1 MSTRFH
7 PLFSKE
13 KWPLR
18 LNNPFYYE
26 PHPLALQAAKDL
38 QQHLP
43 SPAEGKMYGV
53 LVVENNQHSL
63 GYLAAYSGQIEKF
76 DESKEYFQE
85 GDFVPMVFDYLA
97 PDGYFKANEALI
109 SQLNKDILALEQSEE
124 RQAVLQQLHDAK
136 ANAQAEIEK
145 QRKTMAQ
152 AKHHRD
158 EMRSNGTITAE
169 LQEQLIRESQF
180 QKAEFRRIK
189 KKFQA
194 FILPLQ
200 QFADKNNED
209 ITAMKQQRRK
219 QSDNLQQWLFSHF
232 LVSDS
237 HGKTD
242 SLLNIFKEAI
252 GRIPPSGAGEC
263 CEPKLLNYAFT
274 HQLRPLSMAMF
285 WWGESPKGEI
295 RLHKHF
301 YPACQGKCKP
311 ILDWMLRDVD
321 IEPNPLE
328 QADQRTIKILYEDEM
343 LAVIYK
349 PEGMLSVPG
358 KSGRASVASLMRQHW
373 PTADS
378 PLIVHRLDMATSG
391 LMIVAK
397 NKRAHYLLQ
406 KQFKDHTVK
415 KKYVAL
421 LERPIDKNDGVVNLP
436 IRPDLQD
443 RPRQMV
449 DYKNGRQAFTR
460 YHVVEIKNGKTRI
473 ELYPETGRTHQ
484 LRVHCA
490 SPLGLNAPIVGD
502 RLYGHPADRL
512 YLHAESITFTHPST
526 GKTMT
531 FEEKTI

>member
-1 MSTRFH
+1 MYTSYH

-285 WWGESPKGEI
+285 WWGESPKGGTSTSI
-295 RLHKHF
+295 
-301 YPACQGKCKP
+301 
-311 ILDWMLRDVD
+311 
-321 IEPNPLE
+321 PL
-328 QADQRTIKILYEDEM
+328 AK
-343 LAVIYK
+343 
-349 PEGMLSVPG
+349 
-358 KSGRASVASLMRQHW
+358 ASAS
-373 PTADS
+373 
-378 PLIVHRLDMATSG
+378 
-391 LMIVAK
+391 
-397 NKRAHYLLQ
+397 
-406 KQFKDHTVK
+406 
-415 KKYVAL
+415 
-421 LERPIDKNDGVVNLP
+421 
-436 IRPDLQD
+436 
-443 RPRQMV
+443 
-449 DYKNGRQAFTR
+449 R
-460 YHVVEIKNGKTRI
+460 Y
-473 ELYPETGRTHQ
+473 
-484 LRVHCA
+484 
-490 SPLGLNAPIVGD
+490 
-502 RLYGHPADRL
+502 
-512 YLHAESITFTHPST
+512 
-526 GKTMT
+526 
-531 FEEKTI
+531 